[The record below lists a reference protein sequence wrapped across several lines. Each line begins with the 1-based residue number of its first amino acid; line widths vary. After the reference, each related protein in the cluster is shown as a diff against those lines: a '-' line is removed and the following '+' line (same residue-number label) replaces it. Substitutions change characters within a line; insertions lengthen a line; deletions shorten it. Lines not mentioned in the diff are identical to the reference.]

1 MLMGTAAKRMLARL
15 LVEGSQMQSRGH
27 HSVAA
32 QNSVAAFL
40 LLELVGVQRSPGA
53 EDSLLSALVFR
64 LLCGHIARPG
74 PK

>member
-1 MLMGTAAKRMLARL
+1 
-15 LVEGSQMQSRGH
+15 MQSRGH